1 MCFVAL
7 MLQMLQQEFSSL
19 DTFVTLSPMPRFRKW
34 VEEKIQQNVDS
45 GSFADNTLLSEFD
58 WKMLSEVGL
67 VSEPENWADFAR
79 ALDQVA
85 TPDFWVATPDFWEG
99 TPTADEAKRQALQ
112 IILQKLAARY
122 LLLEKHRGKPLDGV
136 ARFHLS
142 NGALL
147 YRINFAADLSRKGI
161 QNSFGMMVN
170 YRYVLDQVDSN
181 QQAFESNYTLKA
193 DADVLQWLPKASLA
207 GTRSKL

>member
-1 MCFVAL
+1 